1 MTTANLARIEL
12 VSSPPC
18 EQFRSRFPTKPRQ
31 DTRAAAPPPRLVA
44 ASAITANDKRSI
56 AAFISAAALVGFAT
70 NLSMHLLNLRMQH
83 LGLSELAIGVSVAI
97 QALGIVVVAPVT
109 KHVIAR
115 CGVRQTLI
123 IGALLCAATLTA
135 FGFIHQ
141 LYIWD
146 GMRFVFATGLAL
158 LFTSSES
165 LVISRAGAANRGRL
179 VGWYATALATGT
191 TAGPLLIAV
200 IGVQGLAPLLW
211 SAAIFGA
218 ATTPMIA
225 FLKHGE
231 QLAPVVRKS
240 TFATLRF
247 APVAFLSA
255 FVFGA
260 LDNGGM
266 SMLSVYSVLTG
277 YDYVSAVTIAVF
289 ATIGGIVLQIPLG
302 IIASRNE
309 PRMIL
314 LYCGL
319 GLVNLLTLLPNV
331 MAVKPA
337 AFAVT
342 FCFGGLLEGLYTV
355 SLICLTKYYR
365 GIGISSANGCF
376 VAMCGFGELVGP
388 LATGT
393 SMNYLGPGGFVV
405 GLTTTLAVY
414 CILLVAGT
422 NSTTAPSKLATA
434 A

>member
-12 VSSPPC
+12 ASSPPC
-18 EQFRSRFPTKPRQ
+18 EQFRSRFPTRPQ
-31 DTRAAAPPPRLVA
+31 PQQ
-44 ASAITANDKRSI
+44 ASAIPSAAVPAAVQSDRSSVV
-56 AAFISAAALVGFAT
+56 AFIAAAALVGFAT

-83 LGLSELAIGVSVAI
+83 LGLSEFAIGASVAI
-97 QALGIVVVAPVT
+97 QALGIVVAAPFT

-115 CGVRQTLI
+115 CGVRHTLI
-123 IGALLCAATLTA
+123 IGALVCAATLTA

-141 LYIWD
+141 LFIWD
-146 GMRFVFATGLAL
+146 GMRFVFAAGLAL

-165 LVISRAGAANRGRL
+165 LVISRAGATNRGRL
-179 VGWYATALATGT
+179 VGWYATALASGT
-191 TAGPLLIAV
+191 TAGPLLIAL
-200 IGVQGLAPLLW
+200 IGVQGLTPLLW
-211 SAAIFGA
+211 SALIFGA
-218 ATTPMIA
+218 ATMPMIA
-225 FLKHGE
+225 FLKPGE

-247 APVAFLSA
+247 APVVFISA

-266 SMLSVYSVLTG
+266 AMLSVYSVLTG

-302 IIASRNE
+302 IMASRGE

-314 LYCGL
+314 LFSGL
-319 GLVNLLTLLPNV
+319 GLMNLLTLLPNV

-337 AFAVT
+337 AFAVS
-342 FCFGGLLEGLYTV
+342 FFFGGLLEGLYTV

-376 VAMCGFGELVGP
+376 VAMCGLGELLGP
-388 LATGT
+388 LETGT
-393 SMNYLGPGGFVV
+393 SMNYFGAGGFVV
-405 GLTTTLAVY
+405 GLTTTLAIY
-414 CILLVAGT
+414 CILLVVGT
-422 NSTTAPSKLATA
+422 KSVAPVAKLAKAT
-434 A
+434 

>member
-12 VSSPPC
+12 ASSPPC
-18 EQFRSRFPTKPRQ
+18 EQFRTRFSVKPEQQR
-31 DTRAAAPPPRLVA
+31 TAAPPGIAAATVA
-44 ASAITANDKRSI
+44 RSDNRSI
-56 AAFISAAALVGFAT
+56 VAFISAAALVGFAT

-97 QALGIVVVAPVT
+97 QALGIVVVAPFT

-123 IGALLCAATLTA
+123 IGALVCAVTLTA
-135 FGFIHQ
+135 FGFVER
-141 LYIWD
+141 LYLWD
-146 GMRFVFATGLAL
+146 GMRFVFAAGLAL

-179 VGWYATALATGT
+179 VGWYATALASGT
-191 TAGPLLIAV
+191 TAGPLLIAL
-200 IGVQGLAPLLW
+200 IGVQGLTPLLW
-211 SAAIFGA
+211 SALIFGA
-218 ATTPMIA
+218 ATMPMIA
-225 FLKHGE
+225 FLKRGE

-247 APVAFLSA
+247 APLVFLSA

-277 YDYVSAVTIAVF
+277 YDYQSAVSIAVF

-302 IIASRNE
+302 ILASRGE

-314 LYCGL
+314 LFSGIGL
-319 GLVNLLTLLPNV
+319 MNLLTLLPNV

-342 FCFGGLLEGLYTV
+342 FLFGGLLEGLYTV

-376 VAMCGFGELVGP
+376 VAMCGLGELLGP
-388 LATGT
+388 LATGS
-393 SMNYLGPGGFVV
+393 SMNYFGPGGFVV
-405 GLTTTLAVY
+405 GLTTTLAIY

-422 NSTTAPSKLATA
+422 KPVAATTKLAKAT
-434 A
+434 